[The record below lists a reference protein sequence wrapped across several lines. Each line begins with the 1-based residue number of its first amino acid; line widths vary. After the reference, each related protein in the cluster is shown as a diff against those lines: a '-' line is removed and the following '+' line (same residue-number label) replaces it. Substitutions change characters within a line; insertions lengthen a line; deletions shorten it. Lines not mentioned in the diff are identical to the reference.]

1 MAQIGLKSLAGLC
14 HRVGMALRAG
24 VDVRRVWETES
35 GRGSG
40 QQRDQIGLVSR
51 QVSAG
56 GSVTEAIRDCGYF
69 PSLTCEMVEVGEQ
82 TGKLDDVLL
91 ELAEHYE
98 QIVNLRKSFLRGI
111 SWPLLSLVFSV
122 VIIGLLILILGMI
135 GTKEQDVLGLGL
147 GPVGSFVAYL
157 LVVVFVGSLIA
168 LPAIAIWRGWLGA
181 KWMRKVM
188 KIPVLGRTLEMMAL
202 ARVAW
207 SLSLAHGAGME
218 IRQALRLAI
227 TGSQNSLYLSH
238 LDEIDRSIAAG
249 NEVHQTLR
257 DSEIFPNDFLDVVET
272 GEMSGQMPETLAHL
286 SKDYRQRANSA
297 AKTLV
302 TVASYVVWAIVAIVL
317 IFLIFRMFTTLVL
330 GPIDEASRP
339 L

>member
-14 HRVGMALRAG
+14 HRVGTALRAG

-56 GSVTEAIRDCGYF
+56 GSVAEAIRDCGYF
-69 PSLTCEMVEVGEQ
+69 PSLTCEMVEIGEQ

-98 QIVNLRKSFLRGI
+98 QIVKLRKSFLGGI
-111 SWPLLSLVFSV
+111 AWPVLSLVFSV

-135 GTKEQDVLGLGL
+135 GTKEDVLGI
-147 GPVGSFVAYL
+147 SFVAYL
-157 LVVVFVGSLIA
+157 LIAVSVGGLIA
-168 LPAIAIWRGWLGA
+168 LPAIAIWRGWLGS
-181 KWMRKVM
+181 KWMRLVM
-188 KIPVLGRTLEMMAL
+188 RIPVLGRTLEMMAL

-257 DSEIFPNDFLDVVET
+257 DTEIFPNDFLDVVET

-286 SKDYRQRANSA
+286 SKDYRDRANSA

-302 TVASYVVWAIVAIVL
+302 TVAGYVVWAIVAIVI
-317 IFLIFRMFTTLVL
+317 IFLIFRLFTNLYL
-330 GPIDEASRP
+330 KPINEA
-339 L
+339 LEL